1 MSEDRPIT
9 GELRRA
15 MVEGNYHFDGHHI
28 VREELAI
35 GRERFYGLCDAIDAV
50 HASLEAENAGLR
62 ERLAELDK
70 RDDCMHDGWVELPKD
85 ANGEHIHVG
94 DVVIESLP
102 FGGESKPLVVDRM
115 ELCKYDGEDVW
126 AVALDTNEASW
137 AQPPLLRHYHAP
149 TVEDVLREMHAEL
162 DEVTA
167 LYVGEVIGSDE
178 RDHDEARIFA
188 EYAKRLTL
196 AGDAE

>member
-15 MVEGNYHFDGHHI
+15 MVEGNYRFDGHHI
-28 VREELAI
+28 VREELAV

-50 HASLEAENAGLR
+50 HAALEDESAGLR
-62 ERLAELDK
+62 ARVAELDK
-70 RDDCMHDGWVELPKD
+70 RYDSMHDGWVELPKD
-85 ANGEHIHVG
+85 ADGEYIHIG
-94 DVVIESLP
+94 DVVEWPDGSDEPFEVVGIGTNGTLYYMYDESC
-102 FGGESKPLVVDRM
+102 E
-115 ELCKYDGEDVW
+115 W
-126 AVALDTNEASW
+126 TNASTK
-137 AQPPLLRHYHAP
+137 RHHHAP

-167 LYVGEVIGSDE
+167 LYVGEVIDSDE

-188 EYAKRLTL
+188 EYAQKLRL